1 MVQAMAHSRPPSYR
15 SHISDHEVILPPVH
29 HLPKPPVAEEPED
42 DDDEADMDDGNI
54 VVTSA
59 DVVTHELN
67 QTCTDNKPSSAVCDY
82 MINSPKSRQGQAD
95 KPGPNFVDI
104 KDVSTDSSVVSV
116 SSSSSSSRGSPSETG
131 GRHATD
137 GQVTIIH
144 HQQARPVSSRDVTPA
159 VTTANLVTVSS
170 PPPSTCLQQPLSVS
184 ALVTAAP
191 DTAESHVIDVE
202 GPDVEILAHL

>member
-29 HLPKPPVAEEPED
+29 HLPKPPVAEEPELE
-42 DDDEADMDDGNI
+42 DESGCPDNI

-59 DVVTHELN
+59 DVLSSSQPINEL
-67 QTCTDNKPSSAVCDY
+67 TDKA
-82 MINSPKSRQGQAD
+82 AD
-95 KPGPNFVDI
+95 KLSFSVDI

-116 SSSSSSSRGSPSETG
+116 SSSTSSRSS
-131 GRHATD
+131 RQQD

-144 HQQARPVSSRDVTPA
+144 HQQAPQQSVPA
-159 VTTANLVTVSS
+159 PVTTNRSVVNLVTVSPQS
-170 PPPSTCLQQPLSVS
+170 SQQPLSVS
-184 ALVTAAP
+184 ALTTP
-191 DTAESHVIDVE
+191 HDRTSSDSHVIDVE

>member
-29 HLPKPPVAEEPED
+29 LPKPPVAEEPEEAD
-42 DDDEADMDDGNI
+42 DDNI

-59 DVVTHELN
+59 DVTTQQQHELN
-67 QTCTDNKPSSAVCDY
+67 TDGKPSTVCDY
-82 MINSPKSRQGQAD
+82 MINSPKSNQSRGGGG

-116 SSSSSSSRGSPSETG
+116 SSSSSRGSGE
-131 GRHATD
+131 GR
-137 GQVTIIH
+137 VTIIH
-144 HQQARPVSSRDVTPA
+144 HQQARQADTVSSRDVTCCSSP
-159 VTTANLVTVSS
+159 VNLVTVSS
-170 PPPSTCLQQPLSVS
+170 SGHQQQQQQQPLSVS
-184 ALVTAAP
+184 ALVTAPETVAA
-191 DTAESHVIDVE
+191 DSHVIDVE

>member
-29 HLPKPPVAEEPED
+29 HLPKPPVAEEPEL
-42 DDDEADMDDGNI
+42 EDGESRGPDNI

-59 DVVTHELN
+59 DVLSSSQPINEL
-67 QTCTDNKPSSAVCDY
+67 TDKVASA
-82 MINSPKSRQGQAD
+82 AD
-95 KPGPNFVDI
+95 KLSFSVDI

-116 SSSSSSSRGSPSETG
+116 SSSTSSRSS
-131 GRHATD
+131 RQQD

-144 HQQARPVSSRDVTPA
+144 HQQATQESVPA
-159 VTTANLVTVSS
+159 VSAPVTTNRSGVNLVTVSPQS
-170 PPPSTCLQQPLSVS
+170 SQQPLSVS
-184 ALVTAAP
+184 ALTTP
-191 DTAESHVIDVE
+191 YERTTSDSHVIDVE